1 LIPGQNLKRDIVK
14 PSHNDII
21 IPETHIKPE
30 TLSSATPPSPE
41 ELVMSLIKIFK
52 AGYVSKGL
60 IRDLMDASE
69 RGISEYRRIIDKKI
83 KNDALIL
90 DENDLRRK
98 GIQIPDRSL
107 ISGQLEDL
115 LKRSS
120 LMEPSNLQSS
130 LNRLFNEIK

>member
-1 LIPGQNLKRDIVK
+1 
-14 PSHNDII
+14 
-21 IPETHIKPE
+21 
-30 TLSSATPPSPE
+30 
-41 ELVMSLIKIFK
+41 
-52 AGYVSKGL
+52 
-60 IRDLMDASE
+60 MDASE
-69 RGISEYRRIIDKKI
+69 RGISEYRKVIDKKI

-120 LMEPSNLQSS
+120 LMEQLNLQ
-130 LNRLFNEIK
+130 LALHRMFTEIK